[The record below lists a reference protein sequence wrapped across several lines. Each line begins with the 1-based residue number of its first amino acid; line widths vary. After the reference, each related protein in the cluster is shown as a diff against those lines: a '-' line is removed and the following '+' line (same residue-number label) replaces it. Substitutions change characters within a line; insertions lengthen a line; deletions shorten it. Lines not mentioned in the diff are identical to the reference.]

1 MMSHQ
6 HEKEAVC
13 NSVGLML
20 LVFGVVEVFI
30 GLSLAPEVS
39 QHCDLD
45 RPVYIRL
52 VLHTA
57 ARGHEGC
64 LRIWGFGDMQSV
76 QTAWSFLMYIVSPP
90 LRESRKECVNSFFA
104 LLPN

>member
-13 NSVGLML
+13 NSVGLMS

-30 GLSLAPEVS
+30 GLSLALEAS

-57 ARGHEGC
+57 ARGHEGDNNGREVHVVPGPNVA
-64 LRIWGFGDMQSV
+64 LERVWHALSSV
-76 QTAWSFLMYIVSPP
+76 
-90 LRESRKECVNSFFA
+90 
-104 LLPN
+104 LLHEVD